1 MNPWLMAG
9 LCLLAVL
16 ASAGAI
22 LLAVAYS
29 VNRAAIEIRGEEEV
43 DHE

>member
-16 ASAGAI
+16 FSAGAI
-22 LLAVAYS
+22 LLAAGYAL
-29 VNRAAIEIRGEEEV
+29 NRASIEIRGEEEV

>member
-29 VNRAAIEIRGEEEV
+29 INKAAIEIRGEEEV
-43 DHE
+43 DHD